1 MQTAVHVGVGLI
13 VLLLAAGVLSGQDTL
28 PSLATSETRGFY
40 WERLPVA
47 KPDPGSASEVT
58 PSAKPPSEHAEKR
71 TSHSHPPLF
80 AQAAISEPSGGD
92 GQLEIRP
99 LSAFSNDKFY
109 RWEEHIAI
117 RAGYYEPT
125 GSANDQGSA
134 FFGELDLG
142 TRLGAYADISMQ
154 ISYLKGDDR
163 SAAGKYEARSVP
175 LMIGLTGNL
184 PLGIFEPY
192 VGGSV
197 GFAFSSFKFTNNLGI
212 SDDKNR
218 TLFAWNVRLGMN
230 LYILEQ
236 LYVGLEG
243 RYMAT
248 DSFTFQNRT
257 VDLDGVGIL
266 LAAAYR
272 F

>member
-1 MQTAVHVGVGLI
+1 MKSAVHVGGGLL
-13 VLLLAAGVLSGQDTL
+13 VLLLAAGVLSGQDVL
-28 PSLATSETRGFY
+28 PSLVTSESRGFY
-40 WERLPVA
+40 WEGLPVA
-47 KPDPGSASEVT
+47 KPDPGWASQVT
-58 PSAKPPSEHAEKR
+58 PSAERPSKRMEKR
-71 TSHSHPPLF
+71 TSDSNPPLF
-80 AQAAISEPSGGD
+80 AQAAIAETGGRD
-92 GQLEIRP
+92 GQFEIRP

-109 RWEEHIAI
+109 RWEEHFAV
-117 RAGYYEPT
+117 RAGYYAPT
-125 GSANDQGSA
+125 GSANDQGDA

-142 TRLGAYADISMQ
+142 TRLGPYADISLQ

-163 SAAGKYEARSVP
+163 TATGKYEARSVP
-175 LMIGLTGNL
+175 LMLGLTGNL
-184 PLGIFEPY
+184 PLGIIEPY
-192 VGGSV
+192 AGASV

-212 SDDKNR
+212 SDDKNQ

-248 DSFTFQNRT
+248 DSTTFQHRS